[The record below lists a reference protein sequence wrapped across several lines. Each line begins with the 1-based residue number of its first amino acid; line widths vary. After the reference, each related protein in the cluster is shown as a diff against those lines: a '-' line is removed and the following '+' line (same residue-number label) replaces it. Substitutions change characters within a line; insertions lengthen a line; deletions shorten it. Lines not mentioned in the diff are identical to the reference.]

1 MKIYMPN
8 YEVSNLFDKMKLLDK
23 FIVKMYEIG
32 EIYSD
37 EGIYNVTNSH
47 IFKWNII
54 DDVIINTDYN
64 DVKLTI
70 DNSKIET
77 EKVTS
82 IPVDHTFIKIH
93 QYHYKINAKSK
104 MELVIKCSNKNA
116 FYFDDTPLHYPIDFY
131 FNIKHDI
138 DINPITNDFLHE
150 NLSEFLSL
158 LN

>member
-1 MKIYMPN
+1 MPN
-8 YEVSNLFDKMKLLDK
+8 YDVSHLFDKMKLLDK
-23 FIVKMYEIG
+23 FLVKMDEIG

-37 EGIYNVTNSH
+37 EGIYNITNSH
-47 IFKWNII
+47 IFKWNVT
-54 DDVIINTDYN
+54 DDILINTHYN
-64 DVKLTI
+64 DVKLII

-77 EKVTS
+77 EKVS
-82 IPVDHTFIKIH
+82 RIPVDHIFIKVQ
-93 QYHYKINAKSK
+93 QYHYKITEKSK

-116 FYFDDTPLHYPIDFY
+116 FCFNDTPLHYPIDFY

-138 DINPITNDFLHE
+138 TINPITNVFLDE